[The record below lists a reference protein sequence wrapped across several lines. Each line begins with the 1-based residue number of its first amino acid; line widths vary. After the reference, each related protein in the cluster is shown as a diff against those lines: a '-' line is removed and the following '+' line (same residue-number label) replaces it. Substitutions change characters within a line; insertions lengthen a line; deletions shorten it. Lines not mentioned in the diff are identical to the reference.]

1 MDLTA
6 PDEVFTSQEAAEF
19 LNKSCRQTQRLLSSG
34 KLAATRPN
42 GRWVI
47 KRIQYLT
54 VFGSPGARLIALEF
68 MPPLTTRR
76 RQMSTHVT

>member
-6 PDEVFTSQEAAEF
+6 PDEVFTSKEAAEF

-42 GRWVI
+42 GRWVVSAI
-47 KRIQYLT
+47 SLWRYL
-54 VFGSPGARLIALEF
+54 GIADDMMRLWERRGYTENGEF
-68 MPPLTTRR
+68 T
-76 RQMSTHVT
+76 